1 MRFIRKR
8 RSRLYTLESPKFRVG
23 CVFQVEKYRSD
34 GTITYKGPLFNNI
47 VLDVGLDSWSDIELS
62 DQYGGLAYRLNV
74 GTGSSE
80 PSTGQTGLDSYT
92 ASTDTILDR
101 SYTYDETA
109 DPVYVSLWRKW
120 EFPIGSC
127 TGNLTELGFSTAQG
141 GAYFNRQLFRDE
153 YGDPVTITVLDD
165 EGLRVDGTVF
175 VYAPLL
181 PSEQI
186 TGSFLLN
193 ESVTINYHLE
203 MAFGEDVADSTNGF
217 GTWVINSLDRS
228 DWRMGLSISD
238 TYSGYDRG
246 QGGSDDRH
254 SYLTGSFEQLVTTTL
269 APGAFVGDGARLCTG
284 FHHHTHSTDDDLL
297 LFHFRLDNV
306 IPVADNEEL
315 TIEWKMSWGRY

>member
-47 VLDVGLDSWSDIELS
+47 VLDVGLDSWSGIELAGFS
-62 DQYGGLAYRLNV
+62 GLTNQLNV

-92 ASTDTILDR
+92 AHTNDIIDESMTSD
-101 SYTYDETA
+101 YTT
-109 DPVYVSLWRKW
+109 DPVYISLWRKW

-127 TGNLTELGFSTAQG
+127 TGNLTELGLSDSG
-141 GAYFNRQLFRDE
+141 GENYFNRQLFRDE
-153 YGDPVTITVLDD
+153 YGNPVTITVLDD

-193 ESVTINYHLE
+193 ESDTINYHLE
-203 MAFGEDVADSTNGF
+203 MAFGEDIAYNTNGF
-217 GTWVINSLDRS
+217 GGWVISWLDRS
-228 DWRMGLSISD
+228 DWRMRLSISD
-238 TYSGYDRG
+238 TYSGYERG
-246 QGGSDDRH
+246 QVGSDDRH
-254 SYLTGSFEQLVTTTL
+254 SYLTGSFERLVTTTL
-269 APGAFVGDGARLCTG
+269 APGDFVGDGARLCTG
-284 FHHHTHSTDDDLL
+284 HHNEYGTTGDDFL
-297 LFHFRLDNV
+297 LFYFRLDNV

>member
-8 RSRLYTLESPKFRVG
+8 RSRLYTLESPKFRAG
-23 CVFQVEKYRSD
+23 CVFQLEKYRSD

-47 VLDVGLDSWSDIELS
+47 VLDVGLDSWSGIELAG
-62 DQYGGLAYRLNV
+62 QYGGLAYRLNV

-92 ASTDTILDR
+92 ASTDAILDR
-101 SYTYDETA
+101 SYTHDETA
-109 DPVYVSLWRKW
+109 DPVYASLWRKW

-127 TGNLTELGFSTAQG
+127 TGNLTELGLSNDDG
-141 GAYFNRQLFRDE
+141 ENYFNRQLFRDE
-153 YGDPVTITVLDD
+153 FGNPVTITVLDD

-203 MAFGEDVADSTNGF
+203 MGFGSSGF
-217 GTWVINSLDRS
+217 GTWVIYDLNRS
-228 DWRMGLSISD
+228 GDEMRLSISD
-238 TYSGYDRG
+238 AYSGYGRG
-246 QGGSDDRH
+246 QVGSDDRH
-254 SYLTGSFEQLVTTTL
+254 SYLTGSFERLVTTTL
-269 APGAFVGDGARLCTG
+269 APGDFVGDGARLCTG

>member
-47 VLDVGLDSWSDIELS
+47 VLDIGLDAWGSDTLSDIS
-62 DQYGGLAYRLNV
+62 SGLNV

-80 PSTGQTGLDSYT
+80 PSTGQTGLDSYI
-92 ASTDTILDR
+92 ARTDTILD
-101 SYTYDETA
+101 SSHTYDETA
-109 DPVYVSLWRKW
+109 DPVYISLWRKW

-127 TGNLTELGFSTAQG
+127 TGNLTELGLSHRDG
-141 GAYFNRQLFRDE
+141 YYFNRQLFRDE
-153 YGDPVTITVLDD
+153 YGNPVTITVLDD

-181 PSEQI
+181 PLEQV

-203 MAFGEDVADSTNGF
+203 MGFGEDGGF
-217 GTWVINSLDRS
+217 GPSIFDWLNRS
-228 DWRMGLSISD
+228 NIHLTISD
-238 TYSGYDRG
+238 SYTGYGYATEGSGNL
-246 QGGSDDRH
+246 H
-254 SYLTGSFEQLVTTTL
+254 SYLTGSFERIVTTTFS
-269 APGAFVGDGARLCTG
+269 PGTFVGDVARL
-284 FHHHTHSTDDDLL
+284 STNYYYKRTLC
-297 LFHFRLDNV
+297 HFRLDDV

>member
-47 VLDVGLDSWSDIELS
+47 VLDVGLDSWSG
-62 DQYGGLAYRLNV
+62 DQLDGLTDQLNV

-92 ASTDTILDR
+92 ASTDTILDS

-127 TGNLTELGFSTAQG
+127 TGNLTELGLSNSDG
-141 GAYFNRQLFRDE
+141 GNYFNRQLFRDE

-228 DWRMGLSISD
+228 DYLMRLSISD
-238 TYSGYDRG
+238 TYSGYGRG
-246 QGGSDDRH
+246 QVGSDDRH

-284 FHHHTHSTDDDLL
+284 FHYPDKPGYDVLF
-297 LFHFRLDNV
+297 FHFRLDDV

>member
-47 VLDVGLDSWSDIELS
+47 VLDVGLDSWSSFELAS
-62 DQYGGLAYRLNV
+62 PYHGLTNGLNV

-92 ASTDTILDR
+92 ARTDTILD
-101 SYTYDETA
+101 SSHTYDETA
-109 DPVYVSLWRKW
+109 DPAYISLWRKW

-127 TGNLTELGFSTAQG
+127 TGNLTELGLSDYNWG
-141 GAYFNRQLFRDE
+141 NYFNRQLFRDE
-153 YGDPVTITVLDD
+153 YGNPVTITVLDD

-203 MAFGEDVADSTNGF
+203 MAFGGDVAYNTNGF
-217 GTWVINSLDRS
+217 GTWVISYLDRS
-228 DWRMGLSISD
+228 EWRMGLSISD
-238 TYSGYDRG
+238 TYSGYHRG
-246 QGGSDDRH
+246 QVGSDDLH
-254 SYLTGSFEQLVTTTL
+254 SYLTGSFERIVTTTFS
-269 APGAFVGDGARLCTG
+269 PGTFVGDVARL
-284 FHHHTHSTDDDLL
+284 STNYWPERTLC
-297 LFHFRLDNV
+297 HFRLDNV

>member
-8 RSRLYTLESPKFRVG
+8 RSRLYTLESPKFRTG

-47 VLDVGLDSWSDIELS
+47 VLDVGLDSWSGNEL
-62 DQYGGLAYRLNV
+62 GGYDSLTHRLNV

-92 ASTDTILDR
+92 ASTDAILDS

-127 TGNLTELGFSTAQG
+127 TGNLTELGLSTG
-141 GAYFNRQLFRDE
+141 GGGVYFNRQLFRDE

-203 MAFGEDVADSTNGF
+203 MAFGLHGF
-217 GTWVINSLDRS
+217 GTWVIYDLDRS
-228 DWRMGLSISD
+228 GDEMRLSISD

-246 QGGSDDRH
+246 QVGSDDRH
-254 SYLTGSFEQLVTTTL
+254 SYLTGSFERLVTTTL

-284 FHHHTHSTDDDLL
+284 HHNKSGSTGTDAP
-297 LFHFRLDNV
+297 LFHFRLDDV